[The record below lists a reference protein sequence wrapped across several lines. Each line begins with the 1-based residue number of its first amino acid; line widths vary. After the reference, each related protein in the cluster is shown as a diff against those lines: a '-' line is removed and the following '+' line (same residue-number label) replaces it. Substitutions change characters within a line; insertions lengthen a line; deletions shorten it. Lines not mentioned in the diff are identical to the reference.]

1 MVDPELRLVPVVGL
15 GTGAK
20 HDAGVVNQDVDV
32 HVFREDGASKLL
44 HGTEALRGQRTKKSV
59 EFARVNQKFSEP
71 LG

>member
-44 HGTEALRGQRTKKSV
+44 HGTEALRAKNKKSV